1 LEKTELKAKPRQT
14 PLEVFEKEILQ
25 RDSILEKGIQKI
37 SFNDKTYILDE
48 RNLERKKSGVKYG

>member
-1 LEKTELKAKPRQT
+1 
-14 PLEVFEKEILQ
+14 VFEKEILQ

-48 RNLERKKSGVKYG
+48 RNMERNKNGVKNGK